1 MAAQASEAFAVAG
14 RTGGFIEIQLARS
27 MTIEKIGRVVGR
39 LEVHCRSVALR
50 ATKRR
55 IDLGVANEAVFHVRE
70 IGFRQWPGSY
80 LEAAM
85 TCLAGVLGNQ
95 IGAEFQ
101 EIDLVW

>member
-1 MAAQASEAFAVAG
+1 
-14 RTGGFIEIQLARS
+14 

-55 IDLGVANEAVFHVRE
+55 IDLGVANEAVFHVRK